1 MTPRI
6 APEPPG
12 GLKGLAFLYFKGGD
26 LAQAG
31 AHLRAAKRIVPDDP
45 SVDQAIAM
53 VRGGLASPPPSAA
66 AQAPADAA
74 APPEEA
80 RIFAGLE
87 GAEEGRLPLDGA
99 GRGPGRAP
107 AAPAGAA
114 RAGRGGGRTRGVA

>member
-53 VRGGLASPPPSAA
+53 VRGGVASPPPSAA
-66 AQAPADAA
+66 AQAPAAAA
-74 APPEEA
+74 APPGGA
-80 RIFAGLE
+80 RISAGLE
-87 GAEEGRLPLDGA
+87 GAEGGLRLLDGA
-99 GRGPGRAP
+99 GRGLG
-107 AAPAGAA
+107 GAA
-114 RAGRGGGRTRGVA
+114 RSPRGPDGTR